1 MSSKY
6 DGRSGST
13 WRRLRAQILESSDV
27 CWLCGRNQPPADTV
41 DHVLPL
47 SIYPELAHDLSNLR
61 PAHRTCNSRK
71 GAGFGGA
78 EAIKPMR
85 RSRRW

>member
-6 DGRSGST
+6 DGRSSVR
-13 WRRLRAQILESSDV
+13 WRKIRKQVLEASDV
-27 CWLCGRNQPPADTV
+27 CWLCGKPSADTV

-47 SIYPELAHDLSNLR
+47 SVYPELAHDMGNLR
-61 PAHRTCNSRK
+61 PAHKSCNSSK
-71 GAGFGGA
+71 GAGLDMEKA
-78 EAIKPMR
+78 RPMP